1 MFSVRKSKGYLG
13 KMICLAFAVLL
24 FLCCNPTYRH
34 DSHYYGNFPKSLD
47 GEARNREYTI
57 VAVHSYN
64 GMGQEGRYFRYY
76 MERCFKKHAVNT
88 VIHHIYLDLIHIENP
103 DAGLFGSDGRMSF
116 VDSVFSL
123 KPDVLLINDDLAFSY
138 IIEKHDEVIKALPTV
153 FAGVSA
159 PIFNRRDYPL
169 MTGWADPVDLAS
181 NCNLFESV
189 FGSHHPVIEL
199 DFGGYQDVIRE
210 QVYKSIDDTTRF
222 INNSDFHISFQ
233 EFDDQRYKGKII
245 VNFLTMADP
254 ELNRES
260 VSGLSESSLDSVG
273 IVNSK
278 VAKAYTME
286 GRQEHIQVKYDVF
299 SNSLIDLDRRP
310 HITAIREQFGNFSR
324 TASERGKEESGYT
337 DYEKSRFLCGYF
349 ASTETQIIDQVHSV
363 LRILQGDSPYDIPVE
378 NHQKGYYMDWNAMR
392 LMDPPLE
399 YSDYREQFTI
409 VNAPFKVEYGTM
421 FMIVVTLGVIILSA
435 LLFYMISHR
444 FRVRSHQREETVE
457 QMKKEAERRLLV
469 LEGSDAVFI
478 KVNDGNID
486 FMMSSESELKQKA
499 WPIEEFRDKF
509 VDPVSFDS
517 YNICTGIIPCASDK
531 TKVRIMANMPGRGMH
546 WWEVTVGK
554 ASSGNLIVGFAVNI
568 DKTVEYEK
576 TLQESAIRAEEVTSK
591 ENFIANIT
599 HDIRTPLNAISGF
612 AQLLAEGCDADER
625 ALFTNLIQ
633 DNTEQLLNLIDEAV
647 RKPSD
652 STDAMSFKQRKI
664 STAKLLMDSYH
675 TNRILC
681 PSHLIFRFEPF
692 DGPDAVILADS
703 VRTSQVINNFLSNAF
718 KYTPAG
724 SVTLGWISDVASGWV
739 EVYVLDTGI
748 GISEEDSLIVK
759 QRFGMVKGNYKGTGL
774 GLDICRSIIEKQGGE
789 YGFTS
794 KVGVGSRFWFRL
806 PLANDDRGTAI

>member
-1 MFSVRKSKGYLG
+1 
-13 KMICLAFAVLL
+13 
-24 FLCCNPTYRH
+24 
-34 DSHYYGNFPKSLD
+34 
-47 GEARNREYTI
+47 
-57 VAVHSYN
+57 
-64 GMGQEGRYFRYY
+64 
-76 MERCFKKHAVNT
+76 
-88 VIHHIYLDLIHIENP
+88 
-103 DAGLFGSDGRMSF
+103 
-116 VDSVFSL
+116 
-123 KPDVLLINDDLAFSY
+123 
-138 IIEKHDEVIKALPTV
+138 
-153 FAGVSA
+153 
-159 PIFNRRDYPL
+159 
-169 MTGWADPVDLAS
+169 
-181 NCNLFESV
+181 
-189 FGSHHPVIEL
+189 
-199 DFGGYQDVIRE
+199 
-210 QVYKSIDDTTRF
+210 
-222 INNSDFHISFQ
+222 
-233 EFDDQRYKGKII
+233 
-245 VNFLTMADP
+245 
-254 ELNRES
+254 
-260 VSGLSESSLDSVG
+260 
-273 IVNSK
+273 
-278 VAKAYTME
+278 
-286 GRQEHIQVKYDVF
+286 
-299 SNSLIDLDRRP
+299 
-310 HITAIREQFGNFSR
+310 
-324 TASERGKEESGYT
+324 
-337 DYEKSRFLCGYF
+337 
-349 ASTETQIIDQVHSV
+349 
-363 LRILQGDSPYDIPVE
+363 
-378 NHQKGYYMDWNAMR
+378 
-392 LMDPPLE
+392 
-399 YSDYREQFTI
+399 
-409 VNAPFKVEYGTM
+409 
-421 FMIVVTLGVIILSA
+421 
-435 LLFYMISHR
+435 
-444 FRVRSHQREETVE
+444 
-457 QMKKEAERRLLV
+457 
-469 LEGSDAVFI
+469 
-478 KVNDGNID
+478 
-486 FMMSSESELKQKA
+486 MMSSESELKQKA